1 MNIIFKRRLTNEIL
15 TSYLPTLLLIMIG
28 YCTTYFKPFFF
39 EAALTVN
46 LTTMLVMTTIFISVM
61 EKLPPTSYI
70 RMIDIWLIFGI
81 LIPFLE
87 VCILTFKEYHSIEDD
102 ERMINHHGRPRAIID
117 NSLYERKEI
126 LTRSATVLGT
136 YMNFPIII
144 IDIGLIQ
151 SRRLF
156 LF

>member
-1 MNIIFKRRLTNEIL
+1 
-15 TSYLPTLLLIMIG
+15 MIG

-102 ERMINHHGRPRAIID
+102 ERMINHHGRPRAIME
-117 NSLYERKEI
+117 NSFYERKQI

-136 YMNFPIII
+136 TIRMLLSYY
-144 IDIGLIQ
+144 
-151 SRRLF
+151 
-156 LF
+156 

>member
-1 MNIIFKRRLTNEIL
+1 MNIIFKRRLTNEVL

-87 VCILTFKEYHSIEDD
+87 VCILTFKEYNSNEGDG
-102 ERMINHHGRPRAIID
+102 RMINHHGRQRAIVE
-117 NSLYERKEI
+117 NSLYKKI
-126 LTRSATVLGT
+126 VPVLTLT
-136 YMNFPIII
+136 FIII
-144 IDIGLIQ
+144 YWIISIGMLVFNDVY
-151 SRRLF
+151 LTYKH
-156 LF
+156 

>member
-1 MNIIFKRRLTNEIL
+1 MNIIFKRRLTNEVL

-87 VCILTFKEYHSIEDD
+87 VCILTFKEYYNDD
-102 ERMINHHGRPRAIID
+102 HERQVNHHRRPIAIKVDGLFKKREI
-117 NSLYERKEI
+117 ERFAK
-126 LTRSATVLGT
+126 VLGM
-136 YMNFPIII
+136 YLDFLLQMSMSSV
-144 IDIGLIQ
+144 LLQ
-151 SRRLF
+151 SGKLF
-156 LF
+156 LS

>member
-1 MNIIFKRRLTNEIL
+1 MNIIFKRRLTNEVL

-87 VCILTFKEYHSIEDD
+87 VCILTFKEYFNDDDD
-102 ERMINHHGRPRAIID
+102 ERQVNHHGRPRAIKVD
-117 NSLYERKEI
+117 GLFKKREI
-126 LTRSATVLGT
+126 IKRFAKVLGNICT
-136 YMNFPIII
+136 YL
-144 IDIGLIQ
+144 D
-151 SRRLF
+151 F
-156 LF
+156 LL